1 MTSRKEKPFTAY
13 SSVLDAVLLR
23 ALAQQGF
30 THPTP
35 IQARVLE
42 AALQEPKDVL
52 ARSRTGSGKTLAYG
66 ICLVQTILRIKSAL
80 KPTDSNFNGVRALI
94 LVPTKELAEQVTS
107 HLRSLCEALGDE
119 QLVRAINIAAGDV
132 HGKKSKSNQGY
143 KIQK

>member
-1 MTSRKEKPFTAY
+1 MPPLREKPFTAY
-13 SSVLDAVLLR
+13 SNVLDAVLLK
-23 ALAQQGF
+23 ALGQQGF

-66 ICLVQTILRIKSAL
+66 ICLVQTILRVKSGL
-80 KPTDSNFNGVRALI
+80 KATDPNFNGVRSLI
-94 LVPTKELAEQVTS
+94 LVPTKELAQQVTS

-119 QLVRAINIAAGDV
+119 QLVRIINIASGDL

-143 KIQK
+143 KIQR

>member
-13 SSVLDAVLLR
+13 SNVLDAVLLR